1 MVQTLGRLADS
12 GEEPSH
18 IRQLISFVRLQRP
31 FGAARIDDQAPRVP
45 SPLRCDSTRGYNPR
59 PLRGRNAI
67 ARPIFTA
74 PHFTPPFLTPP
85 FFTPPF
91 FMLPRFTSRSFALCF
106 FVLPLFV
113 LALSSGPARAQFVP
127 QPAEPPPRQSDPA
140 VALAEGIFADDVLRD
155 PAEAAA
161 WFRNVIASDAALAP
175 QRQEAAWRLARC
187 LRRLNRPDAARPM
200 LESLL
205 RDATLPERLRLLAR
219 EELAAMPLV
228 APARLMPADT
238 LFYVE
243 IPNPG
248 ETIAQWSAVL
258 RRAGLE
264 TQARRILALALRE
277 RGALEVGALFSEAM
291 EDDLRKIDA
300 LGIGW
305 HNFRVEEVN
314 GVPAI
319 RFDNLLVLHTGQSAT
334 AASILRGVVVAL
346 LVPETSVEGIG
357 FFAPAGPD
365 AEFRYAMT
373 EGLFVACTDARAGAD
388 AVLRHNG
395 GRRGPTLYASAGY
408 KSRPKSPG
416 NPGDALLYADAARL
430 VALAERVQPGP
441 DGSSFLALC
450 ALLGLRELGP
460 LFATVGVQSD
470 RLVLDLTVST
480 PRDGLLLRLLRTPA
494 PSSDPGWSTPRGAAL
509 TVSALLDPAD
519 RRWLDFER
527 ILMEAGRLFGTP
539 EGEPLAAA
547 RLIER
552 GSGLR
557 LADDVFAPLS
567 GGTLVWMAG
576 VGEDRSEGFP
586 PFVLTLDL
594 PDPAGWVRRI
604 ERGMQRLF
612 FGEGGETPLAR
623 TAYETPVGRIETITV
638 LGVGFAWHVQ
648 GRRVTISTSASA
660 VVQAL
665 AAPKVTLRPTRFGP
679 TPNKWI
685 TLRLDVL
692 VQRAFRGALG
702 AQADVPAL
710 EVMTW
715 ETDDRMRVRVEQEQ
729 VSRLV
734 ELLAIGWLGPPSEAG
749 GGPSAPSPGSIS
761 PSPGG
766 STATSPGSP

>member
-1 MVQTLGRLADS
+1 MQ
-12 GEEPSH
+12 
-18 IRQLISFVRLQRP
+18 
-31 FGAARIDDQAPRVP
+31 
-45 SPLRCDSTRGYNPR
+45 PR
-59 PLRGRNAI
+59 PLHR
-67 ARPIFTA
+67 
-74 PHFTPPFLTPP
+74 
-85 FFTPPF
+85 
-91 FMLPRFTSRSFALCF
+91 RSPLALL
-106 FVLPLFV
+106 VLV
-113 LALSSGPARAQFVP
+113 LALTLGPGPAFAQFVP
-127 QPAEPPPRQSDPA
+127 QPPDPPARQSDPA

-161 WFRNVIASDAALAP
+161 WFRNVIAADTASPP

-187 LRRLNRPDAARPM
+187 LRRMNRPDAARPM

-238 LFYVE
+238 LFYLE
-243 IPNPG
+243 IPHPG

-264 TQARRILALALRE
+264 TQMRRILALALRE

-314 GVPAI
+314 GAPAI

-373 EGLFVACTDARAGAD
+373 EGLFVACTDARTGAD

-395 GRRGPTLYASAGY
+395 GRRGPTLYASTGY
-408 KSRPKSPG
+408 KSRPKAPG
-416 NPGDALLYADAARL
+416 NPGDAFLFADTARL
-430 VALAERVQPGP
+430 VALAERVQPGT
-441 DGSSFLALC
+441 DGSSFLALST
-450 ALLGLRELGP
+450 LLGLRELGP
-460 LFATVGVQSD
+460 LFATLGAQAD
-470 RLVLDLTVST
+470 RLVLDVSVST

-494 PSSDPGWSTPRGAAL
+494 PINDPGWSTPRGAAL
-509 TVSALLDPAD
+509 AVSSLLEPAD

-527 ILMEAGRLFGTP
+527 LLLEAGRLFGTP
-539 EGEPLAAA
+539 DGEPLAAA

-567 GGTLVWMAG
+567 GGSLVWMAG

-586 PFVLTLDL
+586 PFVLTFDL
-594 PDPAGWVRRI
+594 PDPGGWVRRI

-623 TAYETPVGRIETITV
+623 TAYETPVGRIETISV
-638 LGVGFAWHVQ
+638 LGVGVAWQVQ
-648 GRRVTISTSASA
+648 GRRVTISTSAAA

-665 AAPKVTLRPTRFGP
+665 AAPRVTLRPTRWGP
-679 TPNKWI
+679 IPNKWI

-692 VQRAFRGALG
+692 AQRALRGAPD
-702 AQADVPAL
+702 ADSDMPAL

-715 ETDDRMRVRVEQEQ
+715 ETDDRMRIRMEQEQ

-734 ELLAIGWLGPPSEAG
+734 AMLASAWLGPPAEPDG
-749 GGPSAPSPGSIS
+749 GAAAPSPGG
-761 PSPGG
+761 P
-766 STATSPGSP
+766 